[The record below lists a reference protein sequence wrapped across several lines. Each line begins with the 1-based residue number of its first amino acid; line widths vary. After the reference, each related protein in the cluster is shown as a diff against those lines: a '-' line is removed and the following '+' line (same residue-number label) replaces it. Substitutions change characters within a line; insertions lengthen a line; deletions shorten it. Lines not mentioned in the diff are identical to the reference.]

1 MRAAPRSISLLAA
14 SFFGFPCQ
22 GIHRAPLVSSR
33 LKSHV
38 IVYMSKSKTRL
49 RIPYG
54 YAYLVFDEKSCI
66 IAIDLRIKS
75 LLASLC
81 GCQGAPRV

>member
-1 MRAAPRSISLLAA
+1 MALPMQGSPIRRPADLSVRAAPRRISLLAA

-38 IVYMSKSKTRL
+38 SNYMSKSKTRL
-49 RIPYG
+49 RIPIR
-54 YAYLVFDEKSCI
+54 LCI
-66 IAIDLRIKS
+66 
-75 LLASLC
+75 
-81 GCQGAPRV
+81 PRL